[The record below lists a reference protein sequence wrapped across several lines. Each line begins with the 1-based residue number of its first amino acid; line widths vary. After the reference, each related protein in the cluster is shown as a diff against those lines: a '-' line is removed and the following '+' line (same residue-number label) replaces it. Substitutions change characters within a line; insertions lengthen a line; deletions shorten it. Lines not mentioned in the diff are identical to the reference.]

1 MPSIPGGWNMLFAN
15 LAGPD
20 VAAPMGHYLINARGS
35 GGWFGWPEDTNM
47 DELRDAFARQ
57 RSPRR
62 RCK

>member
-1 MPSIPGGWNMLFAN
+1 MLFAN

-20 VAAPMGHYLINARGS
+20 VAAPMAHYLINARGS